1 MKHCIEPTDFSKEEI
16 LELISLAE
24 DMITSPSKYQD
35 VCRGK
40 QLATLF
46 YEPSTR
52 TRLSFT
58 SAMLALGGSVLGFS
72 DAQSSSV
79 SKGETVADTVRVIS
93 EYADIIAMRH
103 HKEGSALVA
112 SHYGSIPVINAGDG
126 SHSHPTQ
133 TLTDLLT
140 IHRELG
146 RLNKL
151 TIGLCGDLKYGR
163 TVHSLIKA
171 MSNFEAIHFVL
182 ISSEELKLPQYMLE
196 ELRSN
201 KQITFSQA
209 NKIEEVISQLDVL
222 YMTRVQRER
231 FACLEDYERCKD
243 DFILDKK
250 LLDLASKDMIVL
262 HPLPRVNEITAD
274 VDNDPR
280 ASYFRQAGNG
290 KFIRMALIYT
300 LLQQGKLDKT
310 NYQVPRLSADYHLDA
325 PRCQNPACISTIEP
339 IKALALK
346 SDDRLRCAY
355 CESIL

>member
-1 MKHCIEPTDFSKEEI
+1 MKHCIEPTDLNKGEL
-16 LELISLAE
+16 LELIELAE
-24 DMITSPSKYQD
+24 DMIASPSKYQE
-35 VCRGK
+35 VCKGK

-72 DAQSSSV
+72 DAQTSSV

-103 HKEGSALVA
+103 YKEGAALVA
-112 SHYGSIPVINAGDG
+112 SQYGSIPVINAGDG

-171 MSNFEAIHFVL
+171 MSSFQEIHFVL
-182 ISSEELKLPQYMLE
+182 ISSDELQLPKYMLE
-196 ELRSN
+196 ELEKSE
-201 KQITFSQA
+201 QITVSLA
-209 NKIEEVISQLDVL
+209 SRIEDVIGELDVL

-231 FACLEDYERCKD
+231 FANLDDYERCKN
-243 DFILDKK
+243 DFILDSK
-250 LLDLASKDMIVL
+250 LLNLASKDMIVL

-274 VDNDPR
+274 IDNDPR
-280 ASYFRQAGNG
+280 AAYFRQAGNG

-300 LLQQGKLDKT
+300 LLQKADSQSLSP
-310 NYQVPRLSADYHLDA
+310 NVPRLA
-325 PRCQNPACISTIEP
+325 PNLIPYTESCPNPVCITASESLQ
-339 IKALALK
+339 ALAIEGE
-346 SDDRLRCAY
+346 RGYRCAY
-355 CESIL
+355 CESKL